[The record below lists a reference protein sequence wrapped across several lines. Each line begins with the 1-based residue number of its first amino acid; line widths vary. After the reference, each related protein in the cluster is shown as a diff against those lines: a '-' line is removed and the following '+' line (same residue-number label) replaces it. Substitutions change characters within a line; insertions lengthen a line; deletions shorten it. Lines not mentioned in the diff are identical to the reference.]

1 MHGYL
6 IFSASMIIGDIVLH
20 TQWKMHSSGFTELIE
35 NKMHKLMYSTSDI
48 VFT

>member
-6 IFSASMIIGDIVLH
+6 ILPASIVIGDIVLH
-20 TQWKMHSSGFTELIE
+20 VHPRGFTELIE